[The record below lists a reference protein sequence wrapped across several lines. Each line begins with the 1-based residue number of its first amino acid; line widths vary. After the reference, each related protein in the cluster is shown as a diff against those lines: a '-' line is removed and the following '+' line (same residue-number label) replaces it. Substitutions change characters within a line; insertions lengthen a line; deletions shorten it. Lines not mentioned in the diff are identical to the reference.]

1 MPGVTITHSGP
12 SATLSVRISRG
23 DATQPSSPASRAR
36 SARWSTC
43 ASTLAVT
50 PTSRWSARRS
60 RLVSTVTPRTSGRG
74 TAKSCAAF
82 VAASAAARIIA
93 TPPLA
98 WTSSMRTPRRVA
110 SRTAPAT
117 VFGMSWNLRSRNTR
131 KPRLRAVSTAVG
143 PAAVKSSEPILQPVT
158 MPSRRPS
165 SRSGAATVKLL
176 EALDLLLALEQG
188 LDGADRGLGA
198 VHRQVVGDVLHDG
211 GAADEVRVLPGA
223 PVLGRVEEERD
234 LAALHQVDDVQPVAL
249 GDLVDQFHR
258 HAVALEDARRAGGRD
273 EREAHLGEALGE
285 RHHHALVAVLHR
297 DEHLARGGQRRARG
311 DL

>member
-43 ASTLAVT
+43 ASTLEVT

-60 RLVSTVTPRTSGRG
+60 RLVSTVTSR
-74 TAKSCAAF
+74 
-82 VAASAAARIIA
+82 A
-93 TPPLA
+93 T
-98 WTSSMRTPRRVA
+98 R
-110 SRTAPAT
+110 
-117 VFGMSWNLRSRNTR
+117 
-131 KPRLRAVSTAVG
+131 
-143 PAAVKSSEPILQPVT
+143 
-158 MPSRRPS
+158 
-165 SRSGAATVKLL
+165 SRSGAATVILL
-176 EALDLLLALEQG
+176 EAQNLLLALEQG

-198 VHRQVVGDVLHDG
+198 VHRRIVGDVLHDG

-273 EREAHLGEALGE
+273 EREAHLDEALGE
-285 RHHHALVAVLHR
+285 RHHHALVTVLHR

>member
-1 MPGVTITHSGP
+1 MPGVTITHSWP

-43 ASTLAVT
+43 ASTLEVT
-50 PTSRWSARRS
+50 PTSRWSVRRS

-165 SRSGAATVKLL
+165 SASASRRLSTSRATRSRSGAATVILL

-211 GAADEVRVLPGA
+211 GAADRS
-223 PVLGRVEEERD
+223 EEHTSELQSR
-234 LAALHQVDDVQPVAL
+234 LH
-249 GDLVDQFHR
+249 LVCR
-258 HAVALEDARRAGGRD
+258 LLLEKKKKTGTQDSA
-273 EREAHLGEALGE
+273 
-285 RHHHALVAVLHR
+285 
-297 DEHLARGGQRRARG
+297 
-311 DL
+311 